1 MINRMISAM
10 KNDLTVYKLLKEGSS
25 FSSESIIAILVIA
38 VLSGLISGI
47 ANPEGEFS
55 FLNAGIWLSFL
66 GTVFTYLLF
75 SLWAWFVG
83 TKLVKGTGTF
93 SDVRIAL
100 AYAFSPSIFV
110 GLPYIGFLA
119 GLWTWVTVSSA
130 IRETLGIGKGS
141 TFLIV
146 ISAGF
151 LTGIIFLSLLVMLFQ
166 VG

>member
-1 MINRMISAM
+1 MFSAI
-10 KNDLTVYKLLKEGSS
+10 KNDLTVYKLLKENSS
-25 FSSESIIAILVIA
+25 YSSESIIAILVIA
-38 VLSGLISGI
+38 VLSGLIAGI
-47 ANPEGEFS
+47 ANSGGEFS
-55 FLNAGIWLSFL
+55 FLTSSIWLSFL

-93 SDVRIAL
+93 SEVRIAL
-100 AYAFSPSIFV
+100 AYAFSPSIFW
-110 GLPYIGFLA
+110 GLPYIGILA
-119 GLWTWVTVSSA
+119 SLWTWVTVSSA

-151 LTGIIFLSLLVMLFQ
+151 LAGIIIILSYIAMFTL
-166 VG
+166 